1 MGYIEVIIQ
10 LLTFLLTSW
19 DIQVGFVFDD
29 DFQKRKSHTENSRT
43 VFFPV
48 ILAQKKNLKA
58 ENDV

>member
-19 DIQVGFVFDD
+19 DIQGGFVFDD
-29 DFQKRKSHTENSRT
+29 FQKNTRT

-48 ILAQKKNLKA
+48 ILALK
-58 ENDV
+58 EEPNS